1 MRPLRRPI
9 AAVAAAA
16 ATVALSGC
24 SLSSTSFGAQTNQ
37 QYQAAVGA
45 NVTGEVDV
53 LNTLLVANADGTAT
67 LSAGLVN
74 HEDADDT
81 VAGVSAQT
89 LSGQNLPVTAAEED
103 VVLPFDQLVPLGSAG
118 EPGVYTVSGAPIGQ
132 YVRVV
137 VSFENAPDSTIEAPV
152 VERSEMYSGVA
163 SG

>member
-16 ATVALSGC
+16 ATVMLSGC
-24 SLSSTSFGAQTNQ
+24 SDTNFGAQTNQ

-45 NVTGEVDV
+45 NVTGDVDV
-53 LNTLLVANADGTAT
+53 LNTLLVANSDGTAT

-74 HEDADDT
+74 HEEADDT
-81 VAGVSAQT
+81 VTGVSAQS
-89 LSGQNLPVTAAEED
+89 LSGSNLPVTAAEED
-103 VVLPFDQLVPLGSAG
+103 VTLPFDRLVPLGRAG
-118 EPGVYTVSGAPIGQ
+118 EPGIYTVSSAPLGQ
-132 YVRVV
+132 YVRLV

-152 VERSEMYSGVA
+152 VDRTEMYSEVA